1 MKDVQVGC
9 VWFATIVALGLLANA
24 MPGYFRP
31 AAAETVR
38 DACTHDAFRLCSNT
52 IPDVGRTKACLARHR
67 TSLSAK
73 CQIAFSGGSKHERSA
88 GRSAN
93 ERSARRS
100 ANERSA
106 DHGTNERSA
115 DRSANER
122 SADRSATEPSAD
134 RSANE
139 PSADHTENE
148 RRHSTRTRHYGYYR
162 RYHRYR
168 GFHLFP
174 FF

>member
-1 MKDVQVGC
+1 MKDVQAGC
-9 VWFATIVALGLLANA
+9 VRFATIAVLGLLANA
-24 MPGYFRP
+24 MPGSLPP

-52 IPDVGRTKACLARHR
+52 IPNVGRTKACLARHR
-67 TSLSAK
+67 GSLSPK
-73 CQIAFSGGSKHERSA
+73 CQAAFSGGSTQH
-88 GRSAN
+88 
-93 ERSARRS
+93 
-100 ANERSA
+100 
-106 DHGTNERSA
+106 ERSA

-122 SADRSATEPSAD
+122 SADRSANEQSAD

-139 PSADHTENE
+139 RSADRSAHQ
-148 RRHSTRTRHYGYYR
+148 RHYSTHGRYGYYR
-162 RYHRYR
+162 RYRHYR